1 MVAVFTGTGLGLYN
15 TSYTQ
20 LGFTTGG
27 GAGLGQSRESQ
38 YVNLSTGNLVLQD
51 LDESLFVRG
60 LNASFLR
67 TYNSRG
73 TVTGQGQDGWVTGF
87 ERNVTLTGTLNAAGS
102 TMTLNTGDGQS
113 VVFVYSGTA
122 NRYTTTGGE
131 GAHDTLVWNT
141 TGLTWTYTEGSSQRE
156 ELYADHASATLKGRL
171 TRIRDLKT
179 DGTTPAQYD
188 IVYDANNRI
197 SEVRS
202 IDGTVLAGQ
211 RDSIVF
217 TYNAAGQLASI
228 STREGGVLK
237 GQVSYGYENA
247 NGTGRLAWVQ
257 TDLTPEITTDNTW
270 DATTAANNDGK
281 RFRTSYTYVS
291 ATASDLR
298 IASVSTSDGVT
309 VAYTYEADG
318 SGGFRVKTVTQ
329 GSGGAAQT
337 TTFTYGATTTD
348 VVDGA
353 GRTWTYE
360 YDASKQLIAMLEP
373 AVSGLRQ
380 KTSYTYDTSGNLIRV
395 SQAPNAGSAAVL
407 DTVFRYDAN
416 GNRILQR
423 DLLGNTVAW
432 TYNASNQVT
441 AETRYTVADADGLD
455 PTHVGTTNLPSGA
468 LVTRYIY
475 DTRNRVR
482 FVLNAAGEVRELTY
496 APNGN
501 GVGQL
506 ATERRYLGATY
517 TGTTYTEAALNT
529 WATDAAA
536 LRKSNSALTEYTYDG
551 KGRLSQTTAYAAVTA
566 NVAGTGVLDAS
577 AEIARYTYDAQGL
590 LRQRL
595 TVRGAARTVAGAA
608 PTTSEIVD
616 YIYDGMGRLL
626 SQLSRGAD
634 IAAMPDPRLDP
645 TGYATWMA
653 ANDGATVLTA
663 YAYTD
668 SANQIRVTFDTGATR
683 IASYNNAGQ
692 LSTAVESGVVAGS
705 TVTRTTQNFYDNT
718 GRLRA
723 TQDATGARMY
733 YFYDP
738 AGRLTAVVDGTGA
751 VAKTVY
757 DGVGRVVQ
765 TVAHAIRV
773 DTSGWLSGSTVLKD
787 TLVFA
792 ATAPA
797 LTANQAWVQTDAVND
812 RSGSQTYD
820 NAGRLATQTDAAGL
834 VATYAYD
841 AASRLL
847 SLTVAKP
854 GDVTAVPRVTRMF
867 YDSADRMVA
876 TLDAAG
882 YLTETIY
889 DAGGRAVKAI
899 RYATL
904 TNSAY
909 WASGTLAQ
917 LRPAANAANDQTTR
931 LFYNARSQQIGM
943 LDAEGHLTEFVYD
956 EANNQR
962 AVKSYAKRLTG
973 LTGTESFATL
983 RTSAT
988 TGAPAEAFRLTQRS
1002 YNGLG
1007 QLVTELNHEG
1017 TVTRYS
1023 YDEAGRLVKTEAA
1036 QGTTEVREGNRRYD
1050 VFGNLIGELMGE
1062 GSARLIGG
1070 MTEAQID
1077 AIYAQYGVR
1086 YSYDLVGRRI
1096 ESIDAAGNKTW
1107 HFYDAA
1113 GRQTFTVRGMHDS
1126 GNVQNAQGEVVE
1138 TRYNAFGQVID
1149 SIAYT
1154 GRITLAVPGSR
1165 ASAQTAISA
1174 LSVGATDSRAQ
1185 FRYDTR
1191 GLLSER
1197 IDAENYRSLYT
1208 YTAFGELRTQ
1218 QDLEANNS
1226 VRRTVTNSY
1235 DKRGLLTGQTEAGGT
1250 LSRSMG
1256 VIYDAF
1262 GRATTRTDARG
1273 NTVTLAYD
1281 RLGRMVSQTANNVSG
1296 RNESVSTAYDA
1307 FSRVVSQT
1315 DALGRVTNYTH
1326 SDSARSITVLTA
1338 EGVSVTTTQNR
1349 FGQAFTVTQTLPDG
1363 TIATTTTTYNKDG
1376 QALSVT
1382 DPLNRIERS
1391 EYDAR
1396 GLTVATVDG
1405 SGRRIEY
1412 TYDAAGRVLTRREDP
1427 AGLNLASTWV
1437 YDGQGRQIQATDAS
1451 GVRSTLSYDRRG
1463 NLLEAILDPA
1473 GLALRTTY
1481 TWDRDGRQLTMTQ
1494 GAGTAAAMTIAYAYD
1509 AFGRRSTETVSPGVL
1524 NLITTYT
1531 YDANDNVVS
1540 KTDASS
1546 RVTRFSYDAANRL
1559 RFSVDGAGNVSE
1571 VVYDAAGRATMI
1583 RSYAKVAV
1591 ITGLSAAPSEAE
1603 VAALVTAQTLAN
1615 DAQDE
1620 VSYRIYDRDGRLAM
1634 TVDGA
1639 GGVIEIVYDSA
1650 GRKVLERRYAQSAV
1664 LNATLRG
1671 QLQAGTA
1678 TVAALRTAAGPNA
1691 AKDVQ
1696 IRYVYDAAGQV
1707 VFMLDAVGAV
1717 TRNWYDAAGRVV
1729 ASRRYATAV
1738 NFAGVTDTTSVATLQ
1753 GLVVENLA
1761 DQGQYRVYDSAGR
1774 VAYLIDLAGT
1784 MQQVGYDAAGRM
1796 TVTRTYATLFSVGTT
1811 LRDTLRAGTATV
1823 ADFTTFATANE
1834 SAARAQAMVYDTA
1847 GRARYTVTRSA
1858 AGIAQVSETQYD
1870 AAGRVVA
1877 SVQYGVNIGFS
1888 ATYSEAGVAAA
1899 LNTALSTDP
1908 LIRANQIR
1916 TQRIVYDTAGR
1927 QRFML
1932 DATGALAEWRYDGA
1946 GRVTDTI
1953 AYGQRPPA
1961 TTTTE
1966 TGLSAW
1972 ANAQPAVDV
1981 RRTRSA
1987 YDASGRLQ
1995 VRTDA
2000 LNKTESFTYDGAG
2013 RLLTRTD
2020 RNSAVWTYQ
2029 YDAAGRRTAEITPQ
2043 VSVSSVN
2050 SAGVLVPEPS
2060 PRSIVT
2066 RFTYD
2071 ALGNVRTRTDNA
2083 DAPVT
2088 TDRRTTTYVYDNR
2101 GYQVSTIFPDAGS
2114 YNVTTNALDA
2124 TGVQATIEITYNAL
2138 GQAVVQ
2144 KDVRNNYSYKT
2155 YDALGR
2161 VTHEVDQENN
2171 VSSYTYNA
2179 FGEVSSVRRFATAL
2193 NTGVIAGWTVGQALS
2208 TAQLQTVGAIV
2219 ANAADRTIDTAY
2231 TALGQK
2237 ASVTQSQVTYYRND
2251 GNVASGSP
2259 VKTFAYNAFGDLVTE
2274 SDLVEGVPNSG
2285 SEVWATAY
2293 RYYDALGRNTLTVD
2307 ALGYVTETKYN
2318 ATGEA
2323 IETIE
2328 YARALSQ
2335 TPSVNTRPGLPAP
2348 GDAATGDNRISRW
2361 GYDALGR
2368 KTSEISVRQ
2377 YRRIDGSTGSR
2388 DVTAT
2393 YGYDNEG
2400 RVISITDDTG
2410 VTLTA
2415 YDAIGR
2421 TTSVQEPT
2429 RATLVQGVD
2438 TALGGSTALDLTSTA
2453 LYEQRSPYTTMA
2465 YDAFGNAVAVRRYA
2479 NGKNG
2484 ASAAVA
2490 DDSRD
2495 QVQLMRYDWQGRAV
2509 WERDGEGA
2517 VVTRTYD
2524 AADNVIGVRYTLTG
2538 NEGRSAIVRVT
2549 NSYDKTGRQK
2559 TTLTER
2565 DQYLSGAFQNTVV
2578 DTGETVSYNAF
2589 GEITGK
2595 TMSGLTGSLAY
2606 AYDTTGRLISSNDSG
2621 AVRNF
2626 GYNLAGHQVRTSQ
2639 NAYLSAA
2646 DGVVVAVTLTRVDK
2660 LGRTLEAVLPSH
2672 NATTST
2678 TSTITQRVDRWGN
2691 VVQIIDAR
2699 GYQTD
2704 YEYNSLNQLVRETRP
2719 LVKVVAENGAV
2730 SWLRPVNQW
2739 YYDALGR
2746 LVATRDA
2753 NGNLRSN
2760 EYDATGRMT
2769 ATRDAYGNV
2778 TRHAY
2783 DALGNQR
2790 LMQNALG
2797 YLTFKEYDRRGQVTA
2812 IGDYLPAS
2820 NGTSREK
2827 TYLQR
2832 YVLNQNG
2839 DRIEVKNALNFAAQ
2853 YDYDSR
2859 KQVIRSKTAMGVVLE
2874 YAYDAAARRIRERN
2888 GLSLAANAP
2897 TYLDRESETVRLN
2910 ELSWDYDVFGRVIDH
2925 NNLSGRDSDYSY
2937 NASSG
2942 QTTGETAAGGSG
2954 IVTGNGSKTISYYA
2968 NGRIRQVIEGATTYR
2983 YEYDAAGNRTVEEV
2997 TTADTYGMQVRTLTR
3012 TTYDSNNR
3020 VERVTQDDVLTGK
3033 RVFDLITEYDANGN
3047 RRHVRA
3053 VSGYGPNV
3061 DGIPVNNSAPVT
3073 IRTVDDRT
3081 VRKGLTSQ
3089 FRLLFTDIFRDAEQ
3103 DALSLTIAQG
3113 SGAALP
3119 SWLVATRDPNTGE
3132 IVFTANPSAGLADQ
3146 DIVVRLTAT
3155 ETANAANTVST
3166 TFTVRVRSNSAPV
3179 LIQAG
3184 DIALRVKTNQ
3194 PWNKDLIVGDYFRD
3208 ADVGDVLSLSIE
3220 NALPSWLTID
3230 ASNPG
3235 AIRLSG
3241 TPTAAGTFIVR
3252 LRATDQQGAF
3262 VVKQF
3267 AITTAPNSAP
3277 SVVAAPTP
3285 VDAIISRQFDWT
3297 RDLSQVF
3304 TDVDGDRMQVTAKLS
3319 SGAALPAW
3327 MSFQYL
3333 YDQATPEIKFTG
3345 NVPTDE
3351 VNGRVYSI
3359 VLTATDVDGAVTTT
3373 TLTVNVFANRAP
3385 APTANTLVLPPL
3397 RVNDNYSQTFAI
3409 SALFNDPENDTLSL
3423 ATLFPQG
3430 SSLPAWLKMTVDY
3443 TAKTVTFSG
3452 RPTVNTQAGS
3462 FAFDVRATDIAG
3474 LTGVKSFSIVVGTD
3488 NAPAR
3493 SAVPLADRTL
3503 SINRSFTYTLPD
3515 GLFTDA
3521 DGDAYTLSAS
3531 MVVQVTEIEPGTPTF
3546 NWVDYQPLPS
3556 WLTFNA
3562 ATRTFSGTVP
3572 ANQPVGNFTVRVQAV
3587 DSRGRV
3593 SVADNNY
3600 VGGANNSADGDIR
3613 FNIQTWTNT
3622 APFYNVGTLPNR
3634 TLVHGGAVNFAM
3646 PGGAFTEPDGDVMTY
3661 SAQVLIGSTWTN
3673 ISALGLSIN
3682 ATTGQITGTAT
3693 NLTQASYSARIIA
3706 NDPQG
3711 LTGIGSFT
3719 FSTTN
3724 TPPTVGT
3731 IPAQNAGRNQAFS
3744 LGLSTF
3750 FADVNND
3757 PLTYSA
3763 TGLPAGLT
3771 LNTATG
3777 AITGAATAALGSYT
3791 VTVSA
3796 SDGRGGSIGTS
3807 FTLNVVNS
3815 APVAPTIPNQTATAG
3830 TAWSYTVP
3838 AFTDPNGD
3846 VLTYSASGLPA
3857 WMSFNATTRVLSGT
3871 AGPVGS
3877 WTINITATDPSGVPA
3892 SRSFTVTTPSTPPV
3906 YNGTL
3911 SNQAASPSVVFS
3923 YTVPAGA
3930 FTDPNGDALTY
3941 SADANGSPLPAWLSF
3956 NAATR
3961 TFSGTPTT
3969 AGSWVIRVMA
3979 NDGTSTASGTFTISV
3994 ANAAPVYNGTLPS
4007 RNAPVDTVVS
4017 WPLPAGAFTDPNNDA
4032 LSYIL
4037 EVERPGYW
4045 ESYWLAPGEPEMRWI
4060 EPAWVSASSVG
4071 LSIAANGTISGT
4083 IRALV
4088 SPGNGNGVTGIVKQ
4102 TNYNYSLRI
4111 TARDPSNA
4119 SAAGTFAVVANAA
4132 PVAPSIPRIIL
4143 AHNVPVST
4151 TLPAFADANGQALVY
4166 SVSNLP
4172 PGMSFNASTRVISG
4186 TGPTKG
4192 DWTVTYTATDTL
4204 GAVTNTTFTL
4214 TIGTDTAPVRT
4225 GVTLADRTLSISRSF
4240 SYTIPDGLF
4249 VDNDG
4254 DSFSLTASLVEQ
4266 VVEYEPGLPNFYYV
4280 NYLPLPSWLTFNA
4293 ATRTFSGTV
4302 PANEPVGNFAVRVQA
4317 MDSRG
4322 RVSAADHN
4330 FVGSAGN
4337 VYDGDIVFN
4346 VQTWTNSAPI
4356 YNAGTLPGRTLVH
4369 GGAVNFALPGG
4380 AFSEPDGDA
4389 LSYSAQVLI
4398 GSTWTNISALG
4409 LSINATTGQIT
4420 GTATNLTQAS
4430 YSARII
4436 ASDPQGLTGIGGFTF
4451 SVTNTAPTAGT
4462 IPNQTAGR
4470 NQAFGL
4476 STAAYFSDVNA
4487 DVLTFS
4493 ATGLPAGLTINS
4505 AGVISGSTSAALG
4518 NYAVTVTAS
4527 DGRGGTVNS
4536 GFTLTV
4542 ANSAPVAPGVSNQT
4556 ATAGSFFSYTPAAFT
4571 DPNGDALTHSAS
4583 GLPAWLSFN
4592 SSTRTFSGTASVVG
4606 SWYVTYTATDTSGTA
4621 SSTGFWVTTPSTPPV
4636 YSGGLSNQSASPG
4649 VGFSYTVPAGAFTDP
4664 NGDALTYS
4672 ADANGVAL
4680 PAWLS
4685 FNAATRTF
4693 SGTPSSAGSWTIRV
4707 MASDGTST
4715 ASGLFTIST
4724 ANVGPVYNGT
4734 LPARSGTSGTGVSW
4748 TLPAGA
4754 FTDAN
4759 GDALTYT
4766 LEVERPGY
4774 WETYWLAPGEPDIR
4788 YVEPVWVAASA
4799 VSLSIAANGTIS
4811 GTLQGLYSPGYDS
4824 VYQYYYN
4831 YNMRITARDP
4841 SGATAV
4847 GGFSVNANVAPVA
4860 PGVGTLT
4867 ARQNSAYSYT
4877 LPAFSDANGNALSY
4891 SVANLPPG
4899 LSFNS
4904 STRVISGTPPT
4915 AGSWTVTYTAND
4927 GNGGLTNTTFT
4938 LNVQAN
4944 NAPTPPSV
4952 GAQTGGVGGGLSLT
4966 LPAFTDADYD
4976 ALSYSV
4982 SNLPPGLSFNPATL
4996 VISGTPTTAGSWTV
5010 TYTAN
5015 DGRGGVSNTTFTFT
5029 INASA
5034 PPNQAPV
5041 VSVPLDDQYAVSGEY
5056 FVFTIP
5062 ANAFTDPDNNPLTY
5076 SATQASGA
5084 ALPAW
5089 LNFNASTRTFS
5100 GVPSG
5105 VGNQG
5110 WTIRVRATDPS
5121 GLSITDDFWLYK
5133 EGTGGG
5139 PLDGVPVDDP
5149 SLQSAA
5155 LAPNAESLGGDLMS
5169 RSWDVAPVRESPNPL
5184 PGPDVEPYGIAQ
5196 SIVPDAAPAPLTDG
5210 ETVVA
5215 DAQAA
5220 MATAAAAA
5228 ATAATTTA
5236 ASSIPVNDVQ
5246 PNAAIDDVEPVA
5258 RVYSFDMGTGP
5269 ALAGSASLVEIQ
5281 PTGGASAIEPAPMI
5295 NALATRVPVQIK
5307 DEWFLYDAENRL
5319 KLVGGQLVGVAG
5331 VQGTYIGLGASGV
5344 ESYELMYDAVGQVVG
5359 RSVKS
5364 GANQIVYRTTYDLRG
5379 RKQYEFHGEY
5389 LNPVNF
5395 EFGGIS
5401 KQYTYDAADRMTET
5415 RSYYQNGTRVQAPLD
5430 GEGFPQGPDM
5440 HVSGW
5445 ISSAETFTYDADGR
5459 LTLQVNLERNNG
5471 INGIQWFEPWD
5482 YDDTLQRTSLSVL
5495 IEDSRVMYTDQFGAS
5510 GYDSVGR
5517 VSVYR
5522 YTAKDISWA
5531 THTYTSTYEGWEGYV
5546 EKFMSGV
5553 STNNNYRATTNTL
5566 TYDAFGKLIK
5576 QIENTPLPSNL
5587 GTLEDRARAYTYN
5600 GDGRVLTR
5608 REGKIVS
5615 NVFTQTPDASG
5626 ANPNYLF
5633 VHAAGQQQAELRE
5646 GGQIRYNGG
5655 YTYNTQQI
5663 QTLNG
5668 SGNYAAGGGTVTA
5681 QQGETLQSLA
5691 QRVYGNSSLWYV
5703 LADANGLSDPDA
5715 GLIAGTQLNTPKVTV
5730 SNNDANT
5737 FRPYDPSEAI
5747 GPTSPGLP
5755 YITPPPKKS
5764 CNVIAMVLMVI
5775 VAVVV
5780 TVYTAGAA
5788 ATYFAGGAS
5797 AVGGASAGAVGASA
5811 LVGGGAIAGT
5821 TATLGAAAA
5830 IGGAAVGGFVGSI
5843 ASQVVGKALG
5853 VVDHIS
5859 LRSAF
5864 AAGLTAG
5871 ITAGIGS
5878 TLGPVGEL
5886 VKNGNWGKVAAS
5898 GALASAGSYA
5908 ANRIAG
5914 IDASFSWKSIAAGAV
5929 TSVVGGLVNKGVS
5942 SILDDLNIG
5951 DQIVRDTVTG
5961 MAGGLV
5967 SAHTRRAF
5975 GIGEKIDYASL
5986 ALDAFGNALANAA
5999 VSAID
6004 KAIAAKKLHERMG
6017 DPDAMLRSAQLKS
6030 LDIAEQAAE
6039 TDEQRQRIAA
6049 ARARVEAGESGLE
6062 VVVGEVKD
6070 ADNND
6075 ANASFQA
6082 DGNGGGRIVLD
6093 RDLLARA
6100 NTADGAGAVLA
6111 AYYEE
6116 VGEWALS
6123 AGGVS
6128 MRNESGREL
6137 DGGAII
6143 GMMMSMD
6150 LVSSAL
6156 NAGVDG
6162 FSFSL
6167 RTSDGVRN
6175 FSTTTGGM
6183 FEASLGVFS
6192 AERIQRNVRNGDVR
6206 YQSGAFRNALNSL
6219 QELVMSGAA
6228 GIGNQTAMSI
6238 GFVAGVADK
6247 GWATVKALGQLAS
6260 DIVGATLYMS
6270 MSAVGARR
6278 FTTDWMQ
6285 NSYNNVS
6292 GLVSSIVEFAST
6304 PSGWVSGAGD
6314 AIFTPL
6320 FEAWDGAS
6328 SALRRLPTDGELHVR
6343 QFYAAGQALGGLAF
6357 EFVNI
6362 ALLATGAGAAAI
6374 GAARGGAT
6382 IAARL
6387 ARGAAQMRTS
6397 GAGALTSMMGDLK
6410 SSLRTAARSAWVRPR
6425 ILTTRADFDRAF
6437 PPGSFPSRGHADSAW
6452 RVYRETSQG
6461 SGELVIGRLAD
6472 TEAGAALGMQR
6483 LNASPWSPEVNDAW
6497 VQGAIDARRS
6507 FYLGSEVNI
6516 RNLRSGDPLY
6526 PRTIYMRELQ
6536 QLRSAGYY
6544 RDGNVML
6551 PPRRGR

>member
-87 ERNVTLTGTLNAAGS
+87 ERNVTLTGTLNAVGS

-122 NRYTTTGGE
+122 NRYTTTGGD
-131 GAHDTLVWNT
+131 GAHDTLIWNAT
-141 TGLTWTYTEGSSQRE
+141 NLNWTYTEGSSRRE

-171 TRIRDLKT
+171 TRIRDLKS
-179 DGTTPAQYD
+179 DGTAPAQYD
-188 IVYDANNRI
+188 IVYDASNRI

-202 IDGTVLAGQ
+202 IDGAAAAS

-217 TYNAAGQLASI
+217 TYNTAGQLASI

-247 NGTGRLAWVQ
+247 NGSGRLAWVQ

-270 DATTAANNDGK
+270 DATTAVNNDGK

-309 VAYTYEADG
+309 VGYTYESDG
-318 SGGFRVKTVTQ
+318 SGGFRVKTVTE
-329 GSGGAAQT
+329 GSGAAAQT

-360 YDASKQLIAMLEP
+360 YDANKQLIAMLEP

-380 KTSYTYDTSGNLIRV
+380 KTSYTYDASDNLIRV
-395 SQAPNAGSAAVL
+395 SQAPSAGNAAVL

-416 GNRILQR
+416 GNRTLQR
-423 DLLGNTVAW
+423 DLLGNTIAW

-468 LVTRYIY
+468 LVTRYMY
-475 DTRNRVR
+475 DARNRVR

-496 APNGN
+496 ATSGN

-536 LRKSNSALTEYTYDG
+536 LRKSNSALTEYTYDA
-551 KGRLSQTTAYAAVTA
+551 KGRLSQTTAYATVTA
-566 NVAGTGVLDAS
+566 NVAGTGVLDVGT
-577 AEIARYTYDAQGL
+577 EIARYTYDAQGM
-590 LRQRL
+590 LRQKL
-595 TVRGAARTVAGAA
+595 TVHGTARTVTGAA

-626 SQLSRGAD
+626 SQLSRGAN
-634 IAAMPDPRLDP
+634 ITAMPDPRIDP
-645 TGYATWMA
+645 TGYATWLA

-683 IASYNNAGQ
+683 TATQNSAGQ
-692 LSTAVESGVVAGS
+692 LTTAVESGVVAGS

-738 AGRLTAVVDGTGA
+738 AGRLTAAVDGTGA

-757 DGVGRVVQ
+757 DGVGRIVQ
-765 TVAHAIRV
+765 SVAYAIRV
-773 DTSGWLSGSTVLKD
+773 DTTGWLSGSTVVKD

-792 ATAPA
+792 ATAPG

-820 NAGRLATQTDAAGL
+820 NAGRLVTQTDAAGL
-834 VATYAYD
+834 VTTYAYD
-841 AASRLL
+841 GASRLL
-847 SLTVAKP
+847 SSTVARP
-854 GDVTAVPRVTRMF
+854 GDATAVPRVNRMF
-867 YDSADRMVA
+867 YDNADRMVA

-899 RYATL
+899 RYANV
-904 TNSAY
+904 TNSSF

-917 LRPAANAANDQTTR
+917 LRPAANADNDQTTL

-973 LTGTESFATL
+973 LTGTETFATL
-983 RTSAT
+983 LASAT

-1077 AIYAQYGVR
+1077 AIYAQYGLR
-1086 YSYDLVGRRI
+1086 HSYDLVGRRI
-1096 ESIDAAGNKTW
+1096 ETIDAAGNKTW
-1107 HFYDAA
+1107 YFYDAA

-1154 GRITLAVPGSR
+1154 GRITLAAPGSR

-1174 LSVGATDSRAQ
+1174 LSIGATDSRAQ

-1197 IDAENYRSLYT
+1197 IDAENYRNLYT
-1208 YTAFGELRTQ
+1208 YTAFGELRKQ
-1218 QDLEANNS
+1218 QDLETDNS
-1226 VRRTVTNSY
+1226 VRRSVVNTY
-1235 DKRGLLTGQTEAGGT
+1235 DNRGLLTGQTEAGGT

-1256 VIYDAF
+1256 VVYDAF

-1307 FSRVVSQT
+1307 FSRVVSQS

-1326 SDSARSITVLTA
+1326 SDSARSITLLTA
-1338 EGVSVTTTQNR
+1338 EGVSVTTAQNR
-1349 FGQAFTVTQTLPDG
+1349 FGQALTVTQTLPDG
-1363 TIATTTTTYNKDG
+1363 TIATTTTNYDKDG
-1376 QALSVT
+1376 QVLSVT
-1382 DPLNRIERS
+1382 DPLNRIDRS

-1405 SGRRIEY
+1405 SGRRVEY

-1427 AGLNLASTWV
+1427 TGLNLTSTWV
-1437 YDGQGRQIQATDAS
+1437 YDGQGRQIQVTDAS
-1451 GVRSTLSYDRRG
+1451 GVRSTLSYDRKG

-1494 GAGTAAAMTIAYAYD
+1494 GAATAAAMTIAYAYD

-1540 KTDASS
+1540 RADASL

-1571 VVYDAAGRATMI
+1571 VVYDAAGRATMT

-1603 VAALVTAQTLAN
+1603 VAALITAQTLAN

-1634 TVDGA
+1634 TVDST

-1678 TVAALRTAAGPNA
+1678 TVAVLRAAAGPNA
-1691 AKDVQ
+1691 AKDLQ
-1696 IRYVYDAAGQV
+1696 TRYVYDAAGQV

-1753 GLVVENLA
+1753 GLVIENLA
-1761 DQGQYRVYDSAGR
+1761 DQGEYRVYDSAGR

-1784 MQQVGYDAAGRM
+1784 LQQVGYDAAGRM

-1811 LRDTLRAGTATV
+1811 LRDALRAGTATV

-1834 SAARAQAMVYDTA
+1834 SAARAQAMVYDSA
-1847 GRARYTVTRSA
+1847 GRVRYTVTRSA

-1899 LNTALSTDP
+1899 LNTALSADP

-1961 TTTTE
+1961 ATTTE
-1966 TGLSAW
+1966 TALSAW

-1981 RRTRSA
+1981 RRTQSA

-1995 VRTDA
+1995 LRTDA
-2000 LNKTESFTYDGAG
+2000 LNKTESFTYDGAD

-2020 RNSAVWTYQ
+2020 RNNAVWTYQ
-2029 YDAAGRRTAEITPQ
+2029 YDAAGRRTAEISPQ

-2114 YNVTTNALDA
+2114 YNVTTNALEA

-2171 VSSYTYNA
+2171 VSTYTYNA
-2179 FGEVSSVRRFATAL
+2179 FGEVGSVRRFATTL
-2193 NTGVIAGWTVGQALS
+2193 NTGVIADWTAGQGLS
-2208 TAQLQTVGAIV
+2208 AAQLQTVGAIV
-2219 ANAADRTIDTAY
+2219 ANANDRTIDTAY

-2237 ASVTQSQVTYYRND
+2237 ASVTQSQVSYYRND
-2251 GNVASGSP
+2251 GSAASGSP

-2335 TPSVNTRPGLPAP
+2335 TPNANTRPGLPAP

-2400 RVISITDDTG
+2400 RVVSIADDTG

-2509 WERDGEGA
+2509 WERDGESA

-2565 DQYLSGAFQNTVV
+2565 DQYLSGTFQNTVV

-2595 TMSGLTGSLAY
+2595 TMSGLTGSMAY
-2606 AYDTTGRLISSNDSG
+2606 AYDATGRLISSNDSG

-2639 NAYLSAA
+2639 NAYLSAT

-2660 LGRTLEAVLPSH
+2660 LGRTMEVVLPSH
-2672 NATTST
+2672 NVTAST

-2719 LVKVVAENGAV
+2719 LVKVVAENGGV

-2797 YLTFKEYDRRGQVTA
+2797 YLTFKEYDRRGQVNA

-2827 TYLQR
+2827 TFLQR

-2859 KQVIRSKTAMGVVLE
+2859 KQVIRSKSATGVVLE
-2874 YAYDAAARRIRERN
+2874 YAYDAAAHRIRERN

-2942 QTTGETAAGGSG
+2942 QMTGETAAGGSG

-2968 NGRIRQVIEGATTYR
+2968 NGRIRQVIEGTTTYR

-3061 DGIPVNNSAPVT
+3061 DGIPVDNSAPVT

-3103 DALSLTIAQG
+3103 DALSLTITQG
-3113 SGAALP
+3113 SGVALP
-3119 SWLVATRDPNTGE
+3119 AWLVASRDPNTGE

-3155 ETANAANTVST
+3155 ETANAINTTST
-3166 TFTVRVRSNSAPV
+3166 TFTVRVRSNTAPA

-3184 DIALRVKTNQ
+3184 EIALRVKTNQ

-3241 TPTAAGTFIVR
+3241 TPTTAGTFIVR

-3277 SVVAAPTP
+3277 GVIAAPTP

-3304 TDVDGDRMQVTAKLS
+3304 TDLDGDRMQVTAKLS
-3319 SGAALPAW
+3319 NGAALPAW

-3359 VLTATDVDGAVTTT
+3359 VLTATDVEGAFTTT

-3423 ATLFPQG
+3423 ATVFPQG
-3430 SSLPAWLKMTVDY
+3430 SALPAWLNMTVDY
-3443 TAKTVTFSG
+3443 TAKTVTLSG

-3462 FAFDVRATDIAG
+3462 YAFDVRATDIAG

-3488 NAPAR
+3488 NAPVR

-3521 DGDAYTLSAS
+3521 DGDTMTLSA
-3531 MVVQVTEIEPGTPTF
+3531 VLVTQVHESEPGF
-3546 NWVDYQPLPS
+3546 EFWYVEESALPP

-3572 ANQPVGNFTVRVQAV
+3572 ANEPVGNFTVRVQAV
-3587 DSRGRV
+3587 DSRGRF
-3593 SVADNNY
+3593 SVANGQY
-3600 VGGANNSADGDIR
+3600 VGGASNSSDGDIR
-3613 FNIQTWTNT
+3613 FNVQTWTNT

-3682 ATTGQITGTAT
+3682 ATTGQISGTAT

-3724 TPPTVGT
+3724 TPPTVGA

-3777 AITGAATAALGSYT
+3777 AITGTATAALGSYT
-3791 VTVSA
+3791 VTVNA

-3807 FTLNVVNS
+3807 FTLSVVNS
-3815 APVAPTIPNQTATAG
+3815 APSAPTIPNQTATAG
-3830 TAWSYTVP
+3830 AAWSYTVP

-3877 WTINITATDPSGVPA
+3877 WTINITATDPSGVQA
-3892 SRSFTVTTPSTPPV
+3892 NRSFTVTTPSTPPV

-3911 SNQAASPSVVFS
+3911 SNQAATPSVAFN

-3941 SADANGSPLPAWLSF
+3941 SADANGVALPAWLSF

-3969 AGSWVIRVMA
+3969 AGSWTIRVMA
-3979 NDGTSTASGTFTISV
+3979 NDGTNTVSGLFTISV

-4007 RNAPVDTVVS
+4007 RGGPLNSAVS
-4017 WPLPAGAFTDPNNDA
+4017 WTLPAGAFTDANGDA
-4032 LSYIL
+4032 LTYTL

-4045 ESYWLAPGEPEMRWI
+4045 ETYYIAPGEPDIRYV
-4060 EPAWVSASSVG
+4060 EPAWVSASVVG
-4071 LSIAANGTISGT
+4071 LSVAANGTVSGT
-4083 IRALV
+4083 LQGLY
-4088 SPGNGNGVTGIVKQ
+4088 SPAYDNVYQ
-4102 TNYNYSLRI
+4102 YYYNYSMRI
-4111 TARDPSNA
+4111 TARDPSSA
-4119 SAAGTFAVVANAA
+4119 SAIGAFTVTANVAPA
-4132 PVAPSIPRIIL
+4132 APSIPSIIL
-4143 AHNVPVST
+4143 AYNTPVST
-4151 TLPAFADANGQALVY
+4151 TLPAFTDANGQALTY

-4172 PGMSFNASTRVISG
+4172 PGMSFNAATRVISG
-4186 TGPTKG
+4186 TGTLKG
-4192 DWTVTYTATDTL
+4192 SWTVTYTATDTL

-4214 TIGTDTAPVRT
+4214 IIGTDTAPVRT
-4225 GVTLADRTLSISRSF
+4225 GVALADRTLSISRSF

-4266 VVEYEPGLPNFYYV
+4266 RAEVEPGTPTYYYV
-4280 NYLPLPSWLTFNA
+4280 DYLPLPAWLSFNA

-4302 PANEPVGNFAVRVQA
+4302 PAGQPVGNFIVRVQA
-4317 MDSRG
+4317 VDSRG
-4322 RVSAADHN
+4322 RVSAANND
-4330 FVGSAGN
+4330 FVGGSGN
-4337 VYDGDIVFN
+4337 VNDGDIVFN

-4356 YNAGTLPGRTLVH
+4356 YNAGTLSGQTLVH
-4369 GGAVNFALPGG
+4369 GGAVNIALPGG

-4409 LSINATTGQIT
+4409 LSINATTGQIS

-4436 ASDPQGLTGIGGFTF
+4436 ASDPQGLSGIGSFTF
-4451 SVTNTAPTAGT
+4451 SVTNTAPTAAT

-4487 DVLTFS
+4487 DALTFS
-4493 ATGLPAGLTINS
+4493 ATGLPAGLTISS

-4536 GFTLTV
+4536 GFTLAV
-4542 ANSAPVAPGVSNQT
+4542 ANSAPAAPGVSNQT

-4571 DPNGDALTHSAS
+4571 DPNGDALTYSAS

-4592 SSTRTFSGTASVVG
+4592 SSTRTFSGTAGVVG

-4664 NGDALTYS
+4664 NGDTLTYS

-4693 SGTPSSAGSWTIRV
+4693 SGTPGSAGSWTIRV

-4724 ANVGPVYNGT
+4724 SNVGPVYNGT
-4734 LPARSGTSGTGVSW
+4734 LPARGGTSGTGVSW
-4748 TLPAGA
+4748 ALPGGA

-4774 WETYWLAPGEPDIR
+4774 WETYWLAPGEPDTR
-4788 YVEPVWVAASA
+4788 WVDPVWVSAS
-4799 VSLSIAANGTIS
+4799 VVGLSIAANGTIS
-4811 GTLQGLYSPGYDS
+4811 GTLQGLYSPAYDN

-4831 YNMRITARDP
+4831 YSMRITARDP
-4841 SGATAV
+4841 SSASAIGAFTV
-4847 GGFSVNANVAPVA
+4847 TANVAPAA
-4860 PGVGTLT
+4860 PGIGTLT
-4867 ARQNSAYSYT
+4867 AWQNSAYAYT

-4891 SVANLPPG
+4891 SVSNLPPG

-4904 STRVISGTPPT
+4904 STRAISGTPPT
-4915 AGSWTVTYTAND
+4915 AGGWTVTYTAND
-4927 GNGGLTNTTFT
+4927 GNGGVTNTTFN
-4938 LNVQAN
+4938 LNVLAN

-4952 GAQTGGVGGGLSLT
+4952 GTQTGGVGGGLSLT

-4996 VISGTPTTAGSWTV
+4996 AISGTPTTAGSWTV

-5041 VSVPLDDQYAVSGEY
+5041 VSVPLDDQWTMTGDY
-5056 FVFTIP
+5056 FVYTIP
-5062 ANAFTDPDNNPLTY
+5062 AGSFTDPDNNPLTY

-5089 LNFNASTRTFS
+5089 LSFNASTRTFS
-5100 GVPSG
+5100 GSPG
-5105 VGNQG
+5105 GIGNQT

-5121 GLSITDDFWLYK
+5121 GLSITDDFLLYK
-5133 EGTGGG
+5133 EGSGGGG

-5155 LAPNAESLGGDLMS
+5155 IAPNAESLDGELMS
-5169 RSWDVAPVRESPNPL
+5169 RSWDVAPSRESPTPL
-5184 PGPDVEPYGIAQ
+5184 PGPDVEPFGIAQ
-5196 SIVPDAAPAPLTDG
+5196 SIVPDAASAPQSDDAP
-5210 ETVVA
+5210 A
-5215 DAQAA
+5215 DAAA
-5220 MATAAAAA
+5220 EAVIATAVA
-5228 ATAATTTA
+5228 TTA
-5236 ASSIPVNDVQ
+5236 ASSIPTNDVVSVA
-5246 PNAAIDDVEPVA
+5246 AAIDDTEAAA

-5269 ALAGSASLVEIQ
+5269 ALAGSASIVEIQ
-5281 PTGGASAIEPAPMI
+5281 PTGGASAIEPVPMI

-5307 DEWFLYDAENRL
+5307 DEWFVYDAENRL

-5331 VQGTYIGLGASGV
+5331 AQGTYIGLGASGV
-5344 ESYELMYDAVGQVVG
+5344 ESYELMYDAVGQVIG

-5379 RKQYEFHGEY
+5379 RKQYEFHAEY

-5415 RSYYQNGTRVQAPLD
+5415 RSYYQNGTRVDAPLD
-5430 GEGFPQGPDM
+5430 GEGFSQGPDM

-5445 ISSAETFTYDADGR
+5445 ISSAETYTYDADGR
-5459 LTLQVNLERNNG
+5459 LTLQINLERNNG

-5482 YDDTLQRTSLSVL
+5482 YDDTLQRTSLTVL

-5615 NVFTQTPDASG
+5615 NVFTQTPDAFG

-5646 GGQIRYNGG
+5646 GGQIRYNSG

-5764 CNVIAMVLMVI
+5764 CNVLAAIIMVV

-5788 ATYFAGGAS
+5788 TGATANLWAAGLGALS
-5797 AVGGASAGAVGASA
+5797 GTGGVA
-5811 LVGGGAIAGT
+5811 
-5821 TATLGAAAA
+5821 GAAA
-5830 IGGAAVGGFVGSI
+5830 AAVGGFVGSV
-5843 ASQVVGKALG
+5843 ASQAVGVAFG

-5859 LRSAF
+5859 LRTAF
-5864 AAGLTAG
+5864 ASGLTAG
-5871 ITAGIGS
+5871 ITAGIGNVI
-5878 TLGPVGEL
+5878 GPAGEL
-5886 VKNGNWGKVAAS
+5886 IKAGQWGKVAAT
-5898 GALASAGSYA
+5898 GALAAAGSYA
-5908 ANRIAG
+5908 ANKIAG
-5914 IDASFSWKSIAAGAV
+5914 INVSFSWKSIAAGAV
-5929 TSVVGGLVNKGVS
+5929 SAVVGGLVNKGLNN
-5942 SILDDLNIG
+5942 ILDSAGIG
-5951 DQIVRDTVTG
+5951 NQIVRDTITG
-5961 MAGGLV
+5961 TTGGVV
-5967 SAHTRRAF
+5967 SAHIGHAF
-5975 GIGEKIDYASL
+5975 GTVGKIDYARI
-5986 ALDAFGNALANAA
+5986 AADAFGNALGNAVVAAANKSA
-5999 VSAID
+5999 VNSIERETFGID
-6004 KAIAAKKLHERMG
+6004 KKQQRELHAMDPVKQDAYRVARRYGETHDQAMASSANVMDSIDLVLSTLSRARSETMLAQANPRRGGGIGGAQVMADVQPALGVRFVDDNDTAFSALRLTRQYLRDNPQVLEAAMTQVMAIESGLLERMTIS
-6017 DPDAMLRSAQLKS
+6017 DPRSVTADLRNNPRALAQRLDTGLINHLLGNDRAVLLIASDGNRHLTPAQETQAKAALFKRLVMTGVRENDPGLAGLPIAGRVAMLRG
-6030 LDIAEQAAE
+6030 
-6039 TDEQRQRIAA
+6039 T
-6049 ARARVEAGESGLE
+6049 
-6062 VVVGEVKD
+6062 
-6070 ADNND
+6070 
-6075 ANASFQA
+6075 
-6082 DGNGGGRIVLD
+6082 
-6093 RDLLARA
+6093 
-6100 NTADGAGAVLA
+6100 
-6111 AYYEE
+6111 
-6116 VGEWALS
+6116 
-6123 AGGVS
+6123 
-6128 MRNESGREL
+6128 
-6137 DGGAII
+6137 DGG
-6143 GMMMSMD
+6143 
-6150 LVSSAL
+6150 
-6156 NAGVDG
+6156 
-6162 FSFSL
+6162 L
-6167 RTSDGVRN
+6167 R
-6175 FSTTTGGM
+6175 
-6183 FEASLGVFS
+6183 
-6192 AERIQRNVRNGDVR
+6192 
-6206 YQSGAFRNALNSL
+6206 
-6219 QELVMSGAA
+6219 
-6228 GIGNQTAMSI
+6228 
-6238 GFVAGVADK
+6238 
-6247 GWATVKALGQLAS
+6247 
-6260 DIVGATLYMS
+6260 
-6270 MSAVGARR
+6270 
-6278 FTTDWMQ
+6278 
-6285 NSYNNVS
+6285 
-6292 GLVSSIVEFAST
+6292 
-6304 PSGWVSGAGD
+6304 
-6314 AIFTPL
+6314 
-6320 FEAWDGAS
+6320 
-6328 SALRRLPTDGELHVR
+6328 
-6343 QFYAAGQALGGLAF
+6343 
-6357 EFVNI
+6357 
-6362 ALLATGAGAAAI
+6362 
-6374 GAARGGAT
+6374 
-6382 IAARL
+6382 ARL
-6387 ARGAAQMRTS
+6387 ATRATEILNMSARELVLRQATYADLTNDDAGDVDNTNVAYFDRRGILRTIDIDAASNISYSAQAIGVTRNEALAKIDWDLYE
-6397 GAGALTSMMGDLK
+6397 GAIYAGANTPGLTQIQFNG
-6410 SSLRTAARSAWVRPR
+6410 AWRPR
-6425 ILTTRADFDRAF
+6425 ASTMLDYRNSLPQNSVARTEYNRLFALSGLPQTYQWSRLHTEGVGIDIRQLNGVNVGPNSVINLQSTFLRQLRLFNNGASVPRIIAPNEVFGILPGNRATTNGFRVNANVT
-6437 PPGSFPSRGHADSAW
+6437 PTERGH
-6452 RVYRETSQG
+6452 
-6461 SGELVIGRLAD
+6461 
-6472 TEAGAALGMQR
+6472 
-6483 LNASPWSPEVNDAW
+6483 
-6497 VQGAIDARRS
+6497 
-6507 FYLGSEVNI
+6507 
-6516 RNLRSGDPLY
+6516 
-6526 PRTIYMRELQ
+6526 
-6536 QLRSAGYY
+6536 
-6544 RDGNVML
+6544 RDHIHYGN
-6551 PPRRGR
+6551 

>member
-38 YVNLSTGNLVLQD
+38 YVNLTTGNLVLQD

-73 TVTGQGQDGWVTGF
+73 TVAGQGQDGWVTGF
-87 ERNVTLTGTLNAAGS
+87 ERNVTLTGTLNAVGS

-122 NRYTTTGGE
+122 NRYTTTGGD
-131 GAHDTLVWNT
+131 GAHDTLIWST
-141 TGLTWTYTEGSSQRE
+141 TALTWTYTEGSSQRE

-171 TRIRDLKT
+171 TRIRDLKS

-188 IVYDANNRI
+188 IVYDASNRI

-202 IDGTVLAGQ
+202 IDGAVAAS
-211 RDSIVF
+211 RDAIVF
-217 TYNAAGQLASI
+217 TYNTAGQLASI

-257 TDLTPEITTDNTW
+257 TDLTPEISTDNTW
-270 DATTAANNDGK
+270 DATTAVNNDGK

-337 TTFTYGATTTD
+337 TTFTYGASTTD

-360 YDASKQLIAMLEP
+360 YDANRQLIAMLEP

-380 KTSYTYDTSGNLIRV
+380 KTSYTYDASGNLTRV
-395 SQAPNAGSAAVL
+395 SQAPSAGGIAAL
-407 DTVFRYDAN
+407 DTVFQYDAN
-416 GNRILQR
+416 GNRTLQR

-468 LVTRYIY
+468 LVTRYMY
-475 DTRNRVR
+475 DARNRVR

-496 APNGN
+496 ATTGN
-501 GVGQL
+501 GIGQL

-517 TGTTYTEAALNT
+517 TGTTYTEAAINT
-529 WATDAAA
+529 WATDTVA
-536 LRKSNSALTEYTYDG
+536 LRKSNSALTEYTYDA

-590 LRQRL
+590 LRQKL

-616 YIYDGMGRLL
+616 YVYDGMGRLL

-634 IAAMPDPRLDP
+634 IAAMPDPRIDP

-668 SANQIRVTFDTGATR
+668 SSNQIRVTFDTGATR
-683 IASYNNAGQ
+683 TGIYNNAGQ
-692 LSTAVESGVVAGS
+692 LTSAVESGVVAGS
-705 TVTRTTQNFYDNT
+705 TVTRTTQNIYDNT

-738 AGRLTAVVDGTGA
+738 VGRLTAVVDGTGA

-765 TVAHAIRV
+765 TVAYATRV
-773 DTSGWLSGSTVLKD
+773 DTTGWLSGGSVVKD

-792 ATAPA
+792 ATAPG
-797 LTANQAWVQTDAVND
+797 LTANQAWVQTDAIND
-812 RSGSQTYD
+812 RNGSQTYD
-820 NAGRLATQTDAAGL
+820 NAGRLATRTDAAGL
-834 VATYAYD
+834 VTTYAYD
-841 AASRLL
+841 GTSRLL
-847 SLTVAKP
+847 SSTEAKP
-854 GDVTAVPRVTRMF
+854 GDATVVPRVSRMF

-889 DAGGRAVKAI
+889 DAGGRAVKTI
-899 RYATL
+899 RYANA
-904 TNSAY
+904 TNSSF
-909 WASGTLAQ
+909 WANGTLAQ
-917 LRPAANAANDQTTR
+917 LRPAANAANDQTTL

-943 LDAEGHLTEFVYD
+943 LDAEGYLTEFVYD
-956 EANNQR
+956 EASNQR
-962 AVKSYAKRLTG
+962 AVKGYAKRLTG

-1050 VFGNLIGELMGE
+1050 VFGNLIGELTGE
-1062 GSARLIGG
+1062 GSTRLIGG
-1070 MTEAQID
+1070 MTETQID

-1086 YSYDLVGRRI
+1086 HSYDLVGRRI
-1096 ESIDAAGNKTW
+1096 ESIDAVGNQTW
-1107 HFYDAA
+1107 YFYDAA
-1113 GRQTFTVRGMHDS
+1113 GRQTFTVRGMYDS
-1126 GNVQNAQGEVVE
+1126 GNIQNAQGEVVE
-1138 TRYNAFGQVID
+1138 TRYDAFGQAID

-1154 GRITLAVPGSR
+1154 GRITLGVPGSR

-1174 LSVGATDSRAQ
+1174 LSIGTTDSREQ

-1197 IDAENYRSLYT
+1197 IDAENYRTLYT

-1226 VRRTVTNSY
+1226 VRRTVTNTY
-1235 DKRGLLTGQTEAGGT
+1235 DNRGLLTGQTEAGGA

-1256 VIYDAF
+1256 MIYDAF

-1296 RNESVSTAYDA
+1296 RNESVSVAYDA
-1307 FSRVVSQT
+1307 FGRVVSQT
-1315 DALGRVTNYTH
+1315 DALGRVTGYTH

-1349 FGQAFTVTQTLPDG
+1349 FGQVFTVAQTLPDG
-1363 TIATTTTTYNKDG
+1363 TVATTTTAYNKDG
-1376 QALSVT
+1376 QVLTVT
-1382 DPLNRIERS
+1382 DPLNRISRS

-1405 SGRRIEY
+1405 SGRRVEY

-1427 AGLNLASTWV
+1427 AGLNLASTWI
-1437 YDGQGRQIQATDAS
+1437 YDGQGRQLKVTDAS
-1451 GVRSTLSYDRRG
+1451 GVRTTLSYDRKG

-1540 KTDASS
+1540 KTDASL

-1559 RFSVDGAGNVSE
+1559 RFSIDGAGSVSE
-1571 VVYDAAGRATMI
+1571 VVYDAAGRATMT
-1583 RSYAKVAV
+1583 RTYAKEAA
-1591 ITGLSAAPSEAE
+1591 IAGLSAAPSEAE

-1615 DAQDE
+1615 DALDE

-1634 TVDGA
+1634 TVDGT
-1639 GGVIEIVYDSA
+1639 GGTIEIVYDSA
-1650 GRKVLERRYAQSAV
+1650 GRKVLERRYAQSVA
-1664 LNATLRG
+1664 LNPTLRG

-1678 TVAALRTAAGPNA
+1678 TVAALRAAAGPNA
-1691 AKDVQ
+1691 AKDLQ
-1696 IRYVYDAAGQV
+1696 TRYVYDAAGQV
-1707 VFMLDAVGAV
+1707 VFMLDAIGAV
-1717 TRNWYDAAGRVV
+1717 TRTWYDAAGRAVG
-1729 ASRRYATAV
+1729 SRRYATPV
-1738 NFAGVTDTTSVATLQ
+1738 NFASVTDATSVATLQ
-1753 GLVVENLA
+1753 AAIIESAVDRGE
-1761 DQGQYRVYDSAGR
+1761 YRVYDGAGR

-1784 MQQVGYDAAGRM
+1784 LQQVGYDAAGRM

-1811 LRDTLRAGTATV
+1811 LRDALLAGTATV
-1823 ADFTTFATANE
+1823 ADFATFVTTNE
-1834 SAARAQAMVYDTA
+1834 AAARAQAMVYDSA

-1858 AGIAQVSETQYD
+1858 TGIAQVSETQYD

-1888 ATYSEAGVAAA
+1888 ATYNEAGVAAA

-1916 TQRIVYDTAGR
+1916 TQRIVYDSAGR

-1932 DATGALAEWRYDGA
+1932 DATGALAERRYDGA

-1972 ANAQPAVDV
+1972 ANAQPAADV
-1981 RRTRSA
+1981 RRTQSA

-2000 LNKTESFTYDGAG
+2000 LNKTESFTYDGAD

-2020 RNSAVWTYQ
+2020 RNNAVWTYQ

-2060 PRSIVT
+2060 SRSIVT

-2101 GYQVSTIFPDAGS
+2101 GYQISTIFPDAGS
-2114 YNVTTNALDA
+2114 YNVATNALEA

-2155 YDALGR
+2155 YDVLGR

-2171 VSSYTYNA
+2171 VSSYSYNA
-2179 FGEVSSVRRFATAL
+2179 FGELTSMRRFATTL
-2193 NTGVIAGWTVGQALS
+2193 NTGVIAGWAAGQPLS

-2219 ANAADRTIDTAY
+2219 ANANDRTIDTAY

-2274 SDLVEGVPNSG
+2274 SDLLEGVPNSG

-2335 TPSVNTRPGLPAP
+2335 TPNVNTRPGLPAP

-2400 RVISITDDTG
+2400 RVTSITDDTG
-2410 VTLTA
+2410 VTLTT

-2429 RATLVQGVD
+2429 RATVVQGVD
-2438 TALGGSTALDLTSTA
+2438 TALGSSTALDLTSAA

-2484 ASAAVA
+2484 AAAAVA

-2509 WERDGEGA
+2509 WERDSESA

-2524 AADNVIGVRYTLTG
+2524 AADNVTGVRYTLTG

-2549 NSYDKTGRQK
+2549 NSYDKTGRQT

-2578 DTGETVSYNAF
+2578 DAGETVTYNAF

-2595 TMSGLTGSLAY
+2595 TMSGLTGSMAY
-2606 AYDTTGRLISSNDSG
+2606 AYDATGRLISSNDSG

-2639 NAYLSAA
+2639 NAYLSAT
-2646 DGVVVAVTLTRVDK
+2646 DGVVVAVTMTRVDK
-2660 LGRTLEAVLPSH
+2660 LGRTLEVVLPSH
-2672 NATTST
+2672 NATSST

-2719 LVKVVAENGAV
+2719 LVKVVAENGGV

-2769 ATRDAYGNV
+2769 ATRDAYGNT

-2797 YLTFKEYDRRGQVTA
+2797 YLTFKEYDRRSQVTS

-2827 TYLQR
+2827 TFLQR

-2859 KQVIRSKTAMGVVLE
+2859 KQVIRSKTAMGVVME

-2888 GLSLAANAP
+2888 ALSLAANAP

-2910 ELSWDYDVFGRVIDH
+2910 ELTWDYDVFGRVIDH

-2942 QTTGETAAGGSG
+2942 QLTGETAAGGSG

-3081 VRKGLTSQ
+3081 VRKGLISQ

-3119 SWLVATRDPNTGE
+3119 AWLVASRDPNTGE

-3166 TFTVRVRSNSAPV
+3166 TFTVRVRSNTAPE

-3194 PWNKDLIVGDYFRD
+3194 PWNKDLIVSDYFRD

-3241 TPTAAGTFIVR
+3241 TPTTSGTFTVR

-3277 SVVAAPTP
+3277 SVVAVPAP

-3304 TDVDGDRMQVTAKLS
+3304 ADPDGDRMQVTAKLS

-3423 ATLFPQG
+3423 ATLFPLG

-3493 SAVPLADRTL
+3493 SAVPLADRTI

-3521 DGDAYTLSAS
+3521 DGDAFTLSAS
-3531 MVVQVTEIEPGTPTF
+3531 MVVQVTEVEPGTPTF

-3556 WLTFNA
+3556 WITFNA

-3572 ANQPVGNFTVRVQAV
+3572 ANEPVGNFTVRVQAV
-3587 DSRGRV
+3587 DSRGRASAV
-3593 SVADNNY
+3593 NNEF
-3600 VGGANNSADGDIR
+3600 VGGANNTADGDIR
-3613 FNIQTWTNT
+3613 FNVQTWTNT

-3661 SAQVLIGSTWTN
+3661 SAQVLIGSTWTS

-3682 ATTGQITGTAT
+3682 ATTGQISGTAT

-3706 NDPQG
+3706 SDPQG

-3724 TPPTVGT
+3724 TPPTVGS

-3877 WTINITATDPSGVPA
+3877 WTINITATDPSGVQA
-3892 SRSFTVTTPSTPPV
+3892 NRSFTVTTPSTPPV

-3911 SNQAASPSVVFS
+3911 ANQAATPSVAFN

-3969 AGSWVIRVMA
+3969 AGSWIIRVMA
-3979 NDGTSTASGTFTISV
+3979 NDGTNTVAGTFTISV

-4007 RNAPVDTVVS
+4007 RGGPLNSAVS
-4017 WPLPAGAFTDPNNDA
+4017 WTLPAGAFTDANGDA
-4032 LSYIL
+4032 LTYTL

-4045 ESYWLAPGEPEMRWI
+4045 ETYWIAPGEPDIRYV
-4060 EPAWVSASSVG
+4060 EPVWVSASVVG

-4083 IRALV
+4083 LQGLY
-4088 SPGNGNGVTGIVKQ
+4088 SPAYDNVYQ
-4102 TNYNYSLRI
+4102 YYYDYNMRI
-4111 TARDPSNA
+4111 TARDPSSA
-4119 SAAGTFAVVANAA
+4119 SAIGAFTVTANVA
-4132 PVAPSIPRIIL
+4132 PVAPSIPQIVL
-4143 AHNVPVST
+4143 AYNTPVST
-4151 TLPAFADANGQALVY
+4151 TLPAFTDANGQTLTY

-4172 PGMSFNASTRVISG
+4172 PGMSFNAATRVISG
-4186 TGPTKG
+4186 TGTLKG
-4192 DWTVTYTATDTL
+4192 SWTVTYTATDTL

-4225 GVTLADRTLSISRSF
+4225 GVALADRTLSISRSF
-4240 SYTIPDGLF
+4240 SYTLPDGLF

-4266 VVEYEPGLPNFYYV
+4266 VAEVEPGTPTYYWV
-4280 NYLPLPSWLTFNA
+4280 NYLPLPSWMAFNA

-4302 PANEPVGNFAVRVQA
+4302 PAGWPAGNFTVRVQA
-4317 MDSRG
+4317 VDSRG
-4322 RVSAADHN
+4322 RVSAAN
-4330 FVGSAGN
+4330 NEFVGGGGN

-4346 VQTWTNSAPI
+4346 AQTWTNSAPI
-4356 YNAGTLPGRTLVH
+4356 YNAGTLSGQTLVH
-4369 GGAVNFALPGG
+4369 GGAVNIALPGG

-4398 GSTWTNISALG
+4398 GSTWTSISALG
-4409 LSINATTGQIT
+4409 LGINATTGQIS
-4420 GTATNLTQAS
+4420 GTAINLTQAS

-4436 ASDPQGLTGIGGFTF
+4436 ASDPQGLIGIGGFTF

-4487 DVLTFS
+4487 DVLSFS
-4493 ATGLPAGLTINS
+4493 ATGLPAGLTISS
-4505 AGVISGSTSAALG
+4505 AGVISGSTGAALG
-4518 NYAVTVTAS
+4518 NYAVTVTAN
-4527 DGRGGTVNS
+4527 DGRGGIANS
-4536 GFTLTV
+4536 SFTLTV

-4556 ATAGSFFSYTPAAFT
+4556 ATAGSFFSYTPAAFS
-4571 DPNGDALTHSAS
+4571 DPNGDALTYSAS

-4592 SSTRTFSGTASVVG
+4592 PGTRTFSGTAGVVG
-4606 SWYVTYTATDTSGTA
+4606 SWYITYTATDTSGIA

-4636 YSGGLSNQSASPG
+4636 YNGTLANQSASPG

-4693 SGTPSSAGSWTIRV
+4693 SGTPGSAGSWTIRV

-4715 ASGLFTIST
+4715 VAGLFTIST
-4724 ANVGPVYNGT
+4724 SNVGPVYNGT
-4734 LPARSGTSGTGVSW
+4734 LPTRGGTSGTGVSW
-4748 TLPAGA
+4748 ALPGGA

-4774 WETYWLAPGEPDIR
+4774 WETYWIAPGEPDIR

-4799 VSLSIAANGTIS
+4799 VNLSIAANGTIS
-4811 GTLQGLYSPGYDS
+4811 GTLQGLYSPGYDN

-4847 GGFSVNANVAPVA
+4847 GGFAVNANVAPVA
-4860 PGVGTLT
+4860 PGIGTLI
-4867 ARQNSAYSYT
+4867 ARQNSAYGYT

-4891 SVANLPPG
+4891 SVSNLPPG
-4899 LSFNS
+4899 LFFDPG
-4904 STRVISGTPPT
+4904 TRVVSGTPPT

-4927 GNGGLTNTTFT
+4927 GNGGVTNTTFT
-4938 LNVQAN
+4938 LTVQAN

-4952 GAQTGGVGGGLSLT
+4952 GTQTGGVGGGLSVT
-4966 LPAFTDADYD
+4966 LPVFTDADYD

-4996 VISGTPTTAGSWTV
+4996 AISGTPTTAGSWTV

-5041 VSVPLDDQYAVSGEY
+5041 VSVPIDDQYALSGEY

-5062 ANAFTDPDNNPLTY
+5062 ANTFTDPDNNPLTY
-5076 SATQASGA
+5076 TATMSSGA

-5089 LNFNASTRTFS
+5089 LSFNAATQTFS
-5100 GVPSG
+5100 GVPG
-5105 VGNQG
+5105 GINNQT

-5121 GLSITDDFWLYK
+5121 GLSVTDDFFLYK

-5139 PLDGVPVDDP
+5139 PLDGLPVDDP
-5149 SLQSAA
+5149 SLHSAA
-5155 LAPNAESLGGDLMS
+5155 AVPVPESLDGELMS
-5169 RSWDVAPVRESPNPL
+5169 RSWDFAPVPESPNPL
-5184 PGPDVEPYGIAQ
+5184 PGPDVEPYGVSQ
-5196 SIVPDAAPAPLTDG
+5196 SIVPDAAPASQTDG
-5210 ETVVA
+5210 EQTVVA
-5215 DAQAA
+5215 DVPVTTA
-5220 MATAAAAA
+5220 MAATTAAA
-5228 ATAATTTA
+5228 
-5236 ASSIPVNDVQ
+5236 SSTPVNDVQ
-5246 PNAAIDDVEPVA
+5246 PNVAIDDVEPVA
-5258 RVYSFDMGTGP
+5258 RLYSFDMGTGP
-5269 ALAGSASLVEIQ
+5269 ALAGSASILEIQ
-5281 PTGGASAIEPAPMI
+5281 STGDTSATNPVPMI
-5295 NALATRVPVQIK
+5295 NALATSVPVQIK
-5307 DEWFLYDAENRL
+5307 DEWFVYDAENRL
-5319 KLVGGQLVGVAG
+5319 KLVGGQLIGAAG
-5331 VQGTYIGLGASGV
+5331 AQGTYIGLGVSGV

-5379 RKQYEFHGEY
+5379 RKQYEFHAEF

-5440 HVSGW
+5440 RVSGW

-5459 LTLQVNLERNNG
+5459 LTLQINLERNNG

-5482 YDDTLQRTSLSVL
+5482 YDDTLQRTSLTVL
-5495 IEDSRVMYTDQFGAS
+5495 AEDSRVMYTDQFGNS

-5615 NVFTQTPDASG
+5615 NVFTQTADASG

-5703 LADANGLSDPDA
+5703 LADANGLSDPD
-5715 GLIAGTQLNTPKVTV
+5715 GQLIAGTQLNTPKVTV

-5737 FRPYDPSEAI
+5737 FRPYDPGEAI

-5764 CNVIAMVLMVI
+5764 CNVLALVLVII

-5780 TVYTAGAA
+5780 TTFTAGALA
-5788 ATYFAGGAS
+5788 APAGAS
-5797 AVGGASAGAVGASA
+5797 IGSIFSTGAAVLTGSAVT
-5811 LVGGGAIAGT
+5811 AGT
-5821 TATLGAAAA
+5821 IGIGTA
-5830 IGGAAVGGFVGSI
+5830 IGAAAVGGFVGSI

-5853 VVDHIS
+5853 VVDKIS

-5864 AAGLTAG
+5864 ASGLTAGLTAG
-5871 ITAGIGS
+5871 IGGTGIIKELAGAGKYAHIARGAITAG
-5878 TLGPVGEL
+5878 VGG
-5886 VKNGNWGKVAAS
+5886 VT
-5898 GALASAGSYA
+5898 SYA
-5908 ANRIAG
+5908 ANRAAG
-5914 IDASFSWKSIAAGAV
+5914 IDVSFSWKSIAASAV
-5929 TSVVGGLVNKGVS
+5929 TGAITAAIAPGIASVIDSEFGQDLAKNFIGGVVG
-5942 SILDDLNIG
+5942 
-5951 DQIVRDTVTG
+5951 
-5961 MAGGLV
+5961 
-5967 SAHTRRAF
+5967 AHARKAF
-5975 GIGEKIDYASL
+5975 GVGGPIDYGSI

-5999 VSAID
+5999 VGALSRIGSD
-6004 KAIAAKKLHERMG
+6004 KLSLTEG
-6017 DPDAMLRSAQLKS
+6017 GAQLLVIDQAIRNAQS
-6030 LDIAEQAAE
+6030 EEEIQRLQTLRAEVLE
-6039 TDEQRQRIAA
+6039 GKHRLSYG
-6049 ARARVEAGESGLE
+6049 VEENLGAKQGVE
-6062 VVVGEVKD
+6062 
-6070 ADNND
+6070 
-6075 ANASFQA
+6075 ANASYENGKITFDKKLIDQAGTSEGAAGLLGAYMEELAEWVADKTGIRYTNEDGVKLDTGAVNGMLVMQSVSSGFESVTFSIDVGAGASSYTAGSKDIFEASVRLFTPERILSNTNSNGVYFQKTSFQRA
-6082 DGNGGGRIVLD
+6082 RDALISTITNGLKSFGNGG
-6093 RDLLARA
+6093 
-6100 NTADGAGAVLA
+6100 
-6111 AYYEE
+6111 
-6116 VGEWALS
+6116 
-6123 AGGVS
+6123 
-6128 MRNESGREL
+6128 
-6137 DGGAII
+6137 
-6143 GMMMSMD
+6143 
-6150 LVSSAL
+6150 
-6156 NAGVDG
+6156 
-6162 FSFSL
+6162 
-6167 RTSDGVRN
+6167 
-6175 FSTTTGGM
+6175 
-6183 FEASLGVFS
+6183 
-6192 AERIQRNVRNGDVR
+6192 
-6206 YQSGAFRNALNSL
+6206 
-6219 QELVMSGAA
+6219 
-6228 GIGNQTAMSI
+6228 AM
-6238 GFVAGVADK
+6238 
-6247 GWATVKALGQLAS
+6247 TV
-6260 DIVGATLYMS
+6260 
-6270 MSAVGARR
+6270 
-6278 FTTDWMQ
+6278 
-6285 NSYNNVS
+6285 
-6292 GLVSSIVEFAST
+6292 
-6304 PSGWVSGAGD
+6304 
-6314 AIFTPL
+6314 
-6320 FEAWDGAS
+6320 
-6328 SALRRLPTDGELHVR
+6328 
-6343 QFYAAGQALGGLAF
+6343 GLAF
-6357 EFVNI
+6357 GIGEKGWEAVRGLATLAAQASGTLAYATLKATGFSKTAERYYRDDFNAMMGLVDSVKGFVNSSWGKKWDSASEALFGGFFKSLEATQKAYNNLPGGTAFAPGAYFDFGRAAGNLAFEVVNI
-6362 ALLATGAGAAAI
+6362 ALMVTGAGAAA
-6374 GAARGGAT
+6374 RGAT
-6382 IAARL
+6382 TLGRMIAS
-6387 ARGAAQMRTS
+6387 RGSMA
-6397 GAGALTSMMGDLK
+6397 GAGAGRLSGLLDDLGSAVSKFSTRVRNGYTYHLDDAGRVLKVEGDLTLNK
-6410 SSLRTAARSAWVRPR
+6410 AQGRNTTAQRNAGGADRLPTDQGGHYIGRRFNGPTDDFNHFAQNANFNNSAYRRLENSWETSLSQGRSVRVRIEPSYNGGSLRPDQLVVRQWIDGRQLAPVTFR
-6425 ILTTRADFDRAF
+6425 NR
-6437 PPGSFPSRGHADSAW
+6437 PGG
-6452 RVYRETSQG
+6452 
-6461 SGELVIGRLAD
+6461 
-6472 TEAGAALGMQR
+6472 
-6483 LNASPWSPEVNDAW
+6483 
-6497 VQGAIDARRS
+6497 
-6507 FYLGSEVNI
+6507 
-6516 RNLRSGDPLY
+6516 
-6526 PRTIYMRELQ
+6526 
-6536 QLRSAGYY
+6536 
-6544 RDGNVML
+6544 
-6551 PPRRGR
+6551 